1 MLPYVQKSIQILLVD
16 WLEPSKAFVFRDRPS
31 TTVMVNPSAEWFSDA
46 RNDGSLFKLVCDI
59 VGGKRT
65 ASRVA
70 MDIEKTL
77 ASANLVSLQL
87 QYIIY
92 MIG

>member
-1 MLPYVQKSIQILLVD
+1 MVCCVQRSIQILLVD
-16 WLEPSKAFVFRDRPS
+16 RFEPCEAFVFRNRPP
-31 TTVMVNPSAEWFSDA
+31 TTVVMNPSAEWFSDA
-46 RNDGSLFKLVCDI
+46 RNDGSLFELVCYI
-59 VGGKRT
+59 VGGERT

>member
-1 MLPYVQKSIQILLVD
+1 MARASIQILLVD
-16 WLEPSKAFVFRDRPS
+16 RFEPSKAFVFRNRPP
-31 TTVMVNPSAEWFSDA
+31 TAVMMNPSAEWFSDA
-46 RNDGSLFKLVCDI
+46 RNDGSLFELVCDI

-77 ASANLVSLQL
+77 AGTYLVSL
-87 QYIIY
+87 
-92 MIG
+92 